1 MPNYVHGSEG
11 NVALGGMNDNVDVFN
26 TWSATVTRSVHDI
39 TGYGDKGRPRIL
51 GLMDVTG
58 SAGGTVK
65 YNVAHSAPNAGGSAT
80 TSSTPGDTEGSA
92 GLQTFGA
99 TGDASNPITL
109 TFATGCTWSFAGVI
123 DSMAATSTMGGDTTI
138 TMNFQMAGGALMVE
152 TWDET
157 A

>member
-1 MPNYVHGSEG
+1 MPNFIHGSEG
-11 NVALGGMNDNVDVFN
+11 NVALGATNDNVAVFN

-39 TGYGDKGRPRIL
+39 TGYTDIGRRRIL

-58 SAGGTVK
+58 SAGGTLK
-65 YNVAHSAPNAGGSAT
+65 YNASNTAPNAAGSPANST
-80 TSSTPGDTEGSA
+80 TDGTV
-92 GLQTFGA
+92 GLQAADA
-99 TGDASNPITL
+99 TGADITL
-109 TFATGCTWSFAGVI
+109 TFATGNTWVFKGII

-138 TMNFQMAGGALMVE
+138 TMNFQMSGGEALVE